1 VPGLGGFFL
10 LLAVFF
16 GIAAVYP
23 EFLYLQGGPD
33 PWAFTSVFL
42 ALLFGLMGLGFAGAG
57 GLLHWKLRDE
67 RRKPPRRPW
76 QWALLVVGLAL
87 TVVGLSLFFY
97 GLHSVY
103 RVGSCASGGPYESRQ
118 ECPGEAIL
126 MFPGVL
132 VMLVGWGMFNL
143 GLARHRGRMR
153 LSGGLGSASQ
163 VFDRFR
169 RPAASGESAIPRFVP
184 AAPASPPS
192 PPPPPA
198 ASPFTARPG
207 PPRPPPSADPL
218 DRLEKLAELRDSGV
232 LTEAEFQVQKT
243 KILAET

>member
-1 VPGLGGFFL
+1 MPGLGGFFL

-23 EFLYLQGGPD
+23 KFLYLEGGPD

-42 ALLFGLMGLGFAGAG
+42 ALLFGLMGLAFAGVG
-57 GLLHWKLRDE
+57 GLLHWGLRDE
-67 RRKPPRRPW
+67 GNRPPRRPW
-76 QWALLVVGLAL
+76 QWALLAVGLAV

-132 VMLVGWGMFNL
+132 VMLVGWGMFTI

-163 VFDRFR
+163 VLQRFR
-169 RPAASGESAIPRFVP
+169 RPEAASAIPRFVP
-184 AAPASPPS
+184 AAPTTPPS
-192 PPPPPA
+192 PPPPA
-198 ASPFTARPG
+198 APPFTATPE
-207 PPRPPPSADPL
+207 PPRPPPGPDPL

-232 LTEAEFQVQKT
+232 LTEAEFQVQKA
-243 KILAET
+243 KLLAET